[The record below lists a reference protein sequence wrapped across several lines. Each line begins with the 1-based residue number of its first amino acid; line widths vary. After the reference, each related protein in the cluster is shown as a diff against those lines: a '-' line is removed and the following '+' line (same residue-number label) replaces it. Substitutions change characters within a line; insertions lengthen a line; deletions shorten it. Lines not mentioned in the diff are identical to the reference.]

1 MASTAYD
8 NRLEGLAAPHGGHH
22 PSLQHQFD
30 SLEQQKESSTLGM
43 WMFLITE
50 IMFFGGLF
58 TAYVIYRSTLHGVF
72 AAASHELNVN
82 LGAVN
87 TAVLIGSSL
96 TMALAIRAAQ
106 VNRQKLILLF
116 LFLTM
121 LLGSTFLVIKGFE
134 YAEKFEHSLVPGPG
148 FQFMG
153 MTYRGFAPDPEH
165 VSPEVLQVGDKAQIF
180 FSLYFIMTGI
190 HALHMIIGIGVLLW
204 LFILSWKGRFDS
216 TYYNPLECA
225 GLYWHFVDIVWIFL
239 FPLLYLI
246 GAHVH

>member
-1 MASTAYD
+1 
-8 NRLEGLAAPHGGHH
+8 LEGLAAPHGGHH

-72 AAASHELNVN
+72 AEASHELNVT
-82 LGAVN
+82 LGALN

-116 LFLTM
+116 LVLTI
-121 LLGSTFLVIKGFE
+121 LLGTTFLGVKTIE
-134 YAEKFEHSLVPGPG
+134 YRDKFHHHLVPGPH
-148 FQFMG
+148 
-153 MTYRGFAPDPEH
+153 FAPAEAA
-165 VSPEVLQVGDKAQIF
+165 LQQVADKAQIF

-204 LFILSWKGRFDS
+204 LLVLSWKGRFDS

-246 GAHVH
+246 GAHTH